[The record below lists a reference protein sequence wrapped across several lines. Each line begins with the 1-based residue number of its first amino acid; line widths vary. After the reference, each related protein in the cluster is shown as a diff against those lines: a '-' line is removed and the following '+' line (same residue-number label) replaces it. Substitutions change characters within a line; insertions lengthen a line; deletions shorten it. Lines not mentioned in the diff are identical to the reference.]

1 MNPQV
6 DGYVR
11 KNKRW
16 HDELQA
22 LRRIILD
29 CGLVEEVK
37 WRVPCYTDAGRN
49 VVFLGVFKDSCT
61 LSFVKGALLK
71 DTQAL
76 LEAPGPNTQS
86 ARLIRFRDSK
96 RIDELQ
102 ALLSAY
108 VQEAIAIERAGLKVV
123 MKRTADFA
131 VPEEFQSRLD
141 ADAALR
147 DAFAALTPGRQRG
160 YLLHF
165 SSAKQSKT
173 RAARVEAHRLR
184 ILAGKGI
191 DDD

>member
-22 LRRIILD
+22 LRRIVLD

-37 WRVPCYTDAGRN
+37 WRVPCYTDADRN
-49 VVFLGVFKDSCT
+49 IVFLGVFKESCT

-86 ARLIRFRDSK
+86 ARVIRFRDSK
-96 RIDELQ
+96 RIHELQ
-102 ALLSAY
+102 AVLSAY

-123 MKRTADFA
+123 
-131 VPEEFQSRLD
+131 
-141 ADAALR
+141 
-147 DAFAALTPGRQRG
+147 
-160 YLLHF
+160 
-165 SSAKQSKT
+165 
-173 RAARVEAHRLR
+173 
-184 ILAGKGI
+184 
-191 DDD
+191 